1 MLAEQLLNGVIV
13 GGLYAL
19 VALGYTL
26 VFGVLDKLNFAH
38 PDIFMFGGY
47 VAVASL
53 VLGAPVWA
61 AVAVVAAVTGVLGLM
76 VEIASFR
83 RFTSPDAHITA
94 ALSSVAF
101 GLVIVDL
108 VQKQWGSEPL
118 AIPLEG
124 RGAAIVVFDVR
135 LALVKLAALAA
146 TLVLLAVLYV
156 VVSRTRFGRHMRAV
170 ADSPVS
176 AALLG
181 INVRW
186 VTQQVF
192 FLASALAG
200 VAGMLRVTITGF
212 ATSEVGFT
220 FGLKALAIMAIGGMG
235 DLRGAVLGGILV
247 GMVESVA
254 FQIGLGQVADV
265 AVWVLMIAV
274 LLVRP
279 AGLFGGRHQ
288 REIRA

>member
-1 MLAEQLLNGVIV
+1 MLAEQLLNGVII

-38 PDIFMFGGY
+38 PDIFMLGGY

-53 VLGAPVWA
+53 VLGAPLWA
-61 AVAVVAAVTGVLGLM
+61 SLVVVVIVTGALGLLL
-76 VEIASFR
+76 ELASFR
-83 RFTSPDAHITA
+83 RFTAPDAHITA

-118 AIPLEG
+118 AVPIED
-124 RGAAIVVFDVR
+124 RGAAMIVLGVR
-135 LALVKLAALAA
+135 LAYVKLAALAA
-146 TLVLLAVLYV
+146 TFALLAVLFV
-156 VVSRTRFGRHMRAV
+156 VMSRTRFGRHVRAV
-170 ADSPVS
+170 ADAPVS

-212 ATSEVGFT
+212 ATSEVGLT

-235 DLRGAVLGGILV
+235 DLRGAVLGGVLV
-247 GMVESVA
+247 GVVESIA
-254 FQIGLGQVADV
+254 FQIGLGQIADV
-265 AVWVLMIAV
+265 AVWILMIAV

-288 REIRA
+288 RETRA